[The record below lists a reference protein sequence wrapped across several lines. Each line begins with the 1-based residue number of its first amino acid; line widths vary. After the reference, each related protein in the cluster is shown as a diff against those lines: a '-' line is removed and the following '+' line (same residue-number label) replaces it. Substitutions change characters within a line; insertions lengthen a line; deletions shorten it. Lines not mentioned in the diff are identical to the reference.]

1 MTVELKKMLPLISND
16 EGGSRAVA
24 GVNDTSCCESGIMML
39 IRTDNSR
46 NRKERKSAMG
56 R

>member
-1 MTVELKKMLPLISND
+1 MPND
-16 EGGSRAVA
+16 KGGSRAIA
-24 GVNDTSCCESGIMML
+24 GINDASCYESGIMML

-46 NRKERKSAMG
+46 NRKERKDAMG